1 MPKTSLNLSLDVEAV
16 ERAKRY
22 SEVHGTSVSQLV
34 GAFLLHLPLESDT
47 GTADLTPT
55 VRRLLGVAK
64 DGSGREEYRRYLL
77 EKYGQ

>member
-1 MPKTSLNLSLDVEAV
+1 MPKQRLTLSLDAPTV

-34 GAFLLHLPLESDT
+34 GTFLSQLPLDSDDKM
-47 GTADLTPT
+47 ADLTPT

-64 DGSGREEYRRYLL
+64 GGPGKEEYRRHLL